1 MSEIENGRLRLHD
14 TEHSKCNHLTTLDFK
29 GLSISGICAKFL
41 VHVYINMHP
50 IRCEAHANFFRR
62 AILTRQVS
70 QTDLAFG
77 VQSRFVSRCVY
88 ARLQVSV
95 CSGYDLFQC
104 G

>member
-1 MSEIENGRLRLHD
+1 MRKISSACIYQHAS
-14 TEHSKCNHLTTLDFK
+14 HSLWGSA
-29 GLSISGICAKFL
+29 GLKMP
-41 VHVYINMHP
+41 N
-50 IRCEAHANFFRR
+50 HANFFRR

-88 ARLQVSV
+88 ARLQVYV